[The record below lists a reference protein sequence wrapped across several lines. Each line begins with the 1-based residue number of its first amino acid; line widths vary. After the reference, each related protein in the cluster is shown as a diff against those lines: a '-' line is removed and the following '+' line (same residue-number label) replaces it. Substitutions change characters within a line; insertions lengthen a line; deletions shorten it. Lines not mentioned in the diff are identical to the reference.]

1 MRANVNEHIIE
12 QLTGHLTDYMSKEM
26 AALSTSIATERQ
38 TRRTAPRRT
47 RGDLGAHPQEQASQE
62 VYLSELSTQTHN
74 HQGEIDELRHRITN
88 TNNNVHH
95 LERRLE
101 EIGMRQERSIHEL
114 TMR

>member
-1 MRANVNEHIIE
+1 
-12 QLTGHLTDYMSKEM
+12 MSVLIV
-26 AALSTSIATERQ
+26 ALSTSRETEPQ
-38 TRRTAPRRT
+38 TQRTAPRRT
-47 RGDLGAHPQEQASQE
+47 RGDLEARPQEQAAQE

-88 TNNNVHH
+88 INNNVHH

-101 EIGMRQERSIHEL
+101 EICMRQERPIQEL

>member
-1 MRANVNEHIIE
+1 ME
-12 QLTGHLTDYMSKEM
+12 QLTGHLIDMSKKIV
-26 AALSTSIATERQ
+26 ALSTSREPEPQ
-38 TRRTAPRRT
+38 TQRTAPRRT
-47 RGDLGAHPQEQASQE
+47 RGDLGARPQEQAAQE

-88 TNNNVHH
+88 TDNNVHH

-101 EIGMRQERSIHEL
+101 EIRMRQERPIQEL